1 MKIVKKIILAAT
13 VCTAIIAAIGC
24 TKNESSTE
32 VKESKDD
39 VSVENG
45 DLPIATIVVK
55 GYGTIKAELY
65 PSKASNT
72 VNNFISLATLAFIM
86 D

>member
-1 MKIVKKIILAAT
+1 MKIIKKIILATT

-39 VSVENG
+39 VDMEEVE
-45 DLPIATIVVK
+45 DMSSEFL
-55 GYGTIKAELY
+55 L
-65 PSKASNT
+65 
-72 VNNFISLATLAFIM
+72 
-86 D
+86 